1 MRISTIAKLLKG
13 NDNTETSYT
22 DTEVQELIID
32 TRKITNAAHAL
43 FFALKGAL
51 RDGHQFIRAA
61 YERGIRLFVVSDNI
75 DQDQFPDA
83 LFLEVTD
90 VLEALQIIGAH
101 HRAGFDYPVIGITGS
116 NGKTI
121 VKEWLYDLLAQCS
134 PYNEQAGPVRSPKSY
149 NSQIGIP
156 LSTWLMQ
163 PNNTIG
169 IFEAGISK
177 PGEME
182 KAEAIIRPDIGIF
195 TNIGDAHNEGFE
207 NITEKIREK
216 LKLFSHTRQLIYCKD
231 QERLH
236 KEISDWLPVRNAGA
250 ADPLTCFTWSVSQEA
265 DLSIRSVVTNDTVT
279 HIEADYRAEQISIEI
294 PYTDKAYIENAIHC
308 WACLLLLDIT
318 PQHISEL
325 MRNLQPVAMRLQL
338 VEGVNNCTIINDT
351 YNSDYTSLKIALD
364 FLNQQKG
371 QQKKVLILSDIQ
383 EVRQDKEGFYAKV
396 AQLIA
401 QKGIDELIAI
411 GPKWTAHQ
419 HLFAQYNHFEQSFYK
434 DTRAFLDQFQ
444 VKQFNNVTIL
454 LKGARSFEFEKI
466 ESLLEAKTH
475 KTVLEVDLSAIQ
487 NNLRV
492 YQSMLQP
499 GVKLMAMVK
508 AFAYGTGSVEIANV
522 LQYEGIDYLTV
533 AYLDEGIALRK
544 AGITL
549 PIMVMSPEFGAFE
562 QMINWKIEP
571 EIFSMQSLETFIKAA
586 ELMET
591 DAYPIHIKLDT
602 GMHRLGFNEPDIP
615 QLIKILHQT
624 RAIAVQ
630 SIFSHLAGSDAA
642 SFDEFTQ
649 QQAAAYQR
657 MSSALIAELPNQPIR
672 HICNTSAISRFP
684 ELQFDMVRMGIG
696 MYGVDPNPEVQK
708 RLQNVATLKTTI
720 AQVREIKAGE
730 TVGYSRRGMLMEDSR
745 IATVSIGYADGYF
758 RDFGNG
764 VGHMLVNGKPAAT
777 LGSVCMDMC
786 MLNVTNIPEVKA
798 GDRVTVF
805 GADLPVTTLAEW
817 AGTIP
822 YEIITSVSQRVKR
835 IYTNET

>member
-1 MRISTIAKLLKG
+1 MRISTITKLLKA
-13 NDNTETSYT
+13 NDNIEFSYPDT
-22 DTEVQELIID
+22 DIQELIID
-32 TRKITNAAHAL
+32 TRKIANAAHAL
-43 FFALKGAL
+43 FFALKGVL
-51 RDGHQFIRAA
+51 RDGHQFIAAA
-61 YERGIRLFVVSDNI
+61 YLKGIRFFVVAEPVDEAA
-75 DQDQFPDA
+75 FPEA
-83 LFLEVTD
+83 LFLKVPD
-90 VLEALQIIGAH
+90 VLQALQAIGAQ
-101 HRAGFDYPVIGITGS
+101 HRAQFTYPVIGITGS

-121 VKEWLYDLLAQCS
+121 VKEWLYELLSQCS

-163 PNNTIG
+163 ANNTIG

-182 KAEAIIRPDIGIF
+182 QAEAIIRPDIGMF
-195 TNIGDAHNEGFE
+195 TNIGDAHNEGFDS
-207 NITEKIREK
+207 IQSKIEEK
-216 LKLFSHTRQLIYCKD
+216 LKLFEHTKQLIYCKD
-231 QERLH
+231 QEQVH
-236 KEISDWLPVRNAGA
+236 KSIEAWLQKRSASGKDPVQ
-250 ADPLTCFTWSVSQEA
+250 CFTWSVHTGA
-265 DLSIRSVVTNDTVT
+265 DLTISSIHTEGPSTMIGATYEGAAIN
-279 HIEADYRAEQISIEI
+279 IEI
-294 PYTDKAYIENAIHC
+294 PYADKAYIENAIHC
-308 WACLLLLDIT
+308 WACLLLLGMPQEDIR
-318 PQHISEL
+318 QL
-325 MRNLQPVAMRLQL
+325 MQQLQPVAMRLQL
-338 VEGVNNCTIINDT
+338 VEGLNNCTIINDT

-371 QQKKVLILSDIQ
+371 QQKKVLILSDIL
-383 EVRQDKEGFYAKV
+383 EVRQDKESFYAKV
-396 AQLIA
+396 AQLLA

-411 GPKWTAHQ
+411 GPMLMAHQ
-419 HLFAQYNHFEQSFYK
+419 HLFAHYGNFEQSFYS
-434 DTRAFLDQFQ
+434 DTGAFLRNFQ

-466 ESLLEAKTH
+466 ERLLEAQTH

-492 YQSMLQP
+492 YQSLLQP

-591 DAYPIHIKLDT
+591 EAYPIHIKLDT
-602 GMHRLGFNEPDIP
+602 GMHRLGFNEPDIAE
-615 QLIKILHQT
+615 LIRVLNHSK
-624 RAIAVQ
+624 AIEVK

-642 SFDEFTQ
+642 DFDSFTQ
-649 QQAAAYQR
+649 QQAAAYTR
-657 MSSALIAELPNQPIR
+657 MSDTLLAALPGKPLR

-720 AQVREIKAGE
+720 AQVRHIKAGE
-730 TVGYSRRGMLMEDSR
+730 TVGYSRRGQLSEDSK

-764 VGHMLVNGKPAAT
+764 VGHMLVNGKPAPT

-786 MLNVTNIPEVKA
+786 MLNVTDIPDVAA
-798 GDRVTVF
+798 GGKVTVF
-805 GADLPVTTLAEW
+805 GAALPITTLAGW
-817 AGTIP
+817 AHTIP

-835 IYTNET
+835 VYTNET

>member
-1 MRISTIAKLLKG
+1 MRIATIAKLLKV
-13 NDNTETSYT
+13 NDNTEFSYP

-32 TRKITNAAHAL
+32 TRKITNAEHAL
-43 FFALKGAL
+43 FFALEGAL
-51 RDGHQFIRAA
+51 RNGHQFIAAA
-61 YERGIRLFVVSDNI
+61 YQKGIRLFVVSGNI
-75 DQDQFPDA
+75 DQNQYPEALFFWVPDVLDA
-83 LFLEVTD
+83 LQT
-90 VLEALQIIGAH
+90 IGAH
-101 HRAGFDYPVIGITGS
+101 HRASFDYPVIGITGS

-121 VKEWLYDLLAQCS
+121 VKEWLYELLAQCH

-163 PNNTIG
+163 ANNTIG

-182 KAEAIIRPDIGIF
+182 KAETVIRPGIGIF

-207 NITEKIREK
+207 SIEEKIAEK
-216 LKLFSHTRQLIYCKD
+216 LKLFTHTRQLIYCKD
-231 QERLH
+231 QEKLH
-236 KEISDWLPVRNAGA
+236 KNVIAWLEARNA
-250 ADPLTCFTWSVSQEA
+250 DTLVPLDCFTWSVGSDA
-265 DLSIRSVVTNDTVT
+265 DLSIRSVTTDGTLT
-279 HIEADYRAEQISIEI
+279 HIEAHYRSQEICIVI
-294 PYTDKAYIENAIHC
+294 PYTDKAYVENAIHC
-308 WACLLLLDIT
+308 WACLLLLEIA
-318 PQHISEL
+318 PQHIADL

-338 VEGVNNCTIINDT
+338 VEGINNCTIINDT

-371 QQKKVLILSDIQ
+371 QQKKVLILSDIL
-383 EVRQDKEGFYAKV
+383 EVRQDKEEFYTKV
-396 AQLIA
+396 ARLIA

-411 GPKWTAHQ
+411 GPKLSAHQ
-419 HLFAQYNHFEQSFYK
+419 HLFAQYDHFEQSFYK
-434 DTRAFLDQFQ
+434 DTRSFLDHFQ
-444 VKQFNNVTIL
+444 PKQFNNVTIL

-466 ESLLEAKTH
+466 ESMLEAKTH

-492 YQSMLQP
+492 YQSLLQP

-508 AFAYGTGSVEIANV
+508 AFAYGTGSLEIANV

-549 PIMVMSPEFGAFE
+549 PVMVMSPEFGAFE

-571 EIFSMQSLETFIKAA
+571 EIFSMQSLEIFIKAA

-591 DAYPIHIKLDT
+591 EAYPIHIKLDT

-624 RAIAVQ
+624 KAISVQ

-642 SFDEFTQ
+642 GFDDFTQ
-649 QQAAAYQR
+649 QQAAAYRQ
-657 MSSALIAELPNQPIR
+657 MSSALIAELPNQPLR

-696 MYGVDPNPEVQK
+696 MYGIDPNPAVQK

-730 TVGYSRRGMLMEDSR
+730 TVGYSRRGKLTEDSK

-764 VGHMLVNGKPAAT
+764 AGYMLVKGKPAAT
-777 LGSVCMDMC
+777 LGAVCMDMC
-786 MLNVTNIPEVKA
+786 MLNVTDIPEVKG

-817 AGTIP
+817 ADTIP

-835 IYTNET
+835 VYTNET

>member
-1 MRISTIAKLLKG
+1 MRISSIAKLLKR
-13 NDNTETSYT
+13 NDNTEISYP
-22 DTEVQELIID
+22 DIEVQELIID

-43 FFALKGAL
+43 FFALKGTL
-51 RDGHQFIRAA
+51 RDGHQFIPAA
-61 YERGIRLFVVSDNI
+61 YQKGIRLFVVSGSI
-75 DQDQFPDA
+75 EQAAFPGA
-83 LFLEVTD
+83 LFLQVED
-90 VLEALQIIGAH
+90 VLAALQVIGAH
-101 HRAGFDYPVIGITGS
+101 HRAGFSYPVIGITGS

-163 PNNTIG
+163 VNNTIG

-182 KAEAIIRPDIGIF
+182 LAEAIIRPDIGIF

-216 LKLFSHTRQLIYCKD
+216 LKLFSHTRQLVYCKD
-231 QERLH
+231 QERLDR
-236 KEISDWLPVRNAGA
+236 EISAWLPERNAGA
-250 ADPLTCFTWSVSQEA
+250 LAPLTCFTWSLSREA
-265 DLSIRSVVTNDTVT
+265 DLNIRSVVTNDTAT
-279 HIEADYRAEQISIEI
+279 HIKADYLSEQISIEI
-294 PYTDKAYIENAIHC
+294 PYTDKAYVENAIHC
-308 WACLLLLDIT
+308 WACLLLLGIA

-364 FLNQQKG
+364 FLHQQKG

-411 GPKWTAHQ
+411 GPKLTAHR
-419 HLFAQYNHFEQSFYK
+419 HLFARYHHFEQSFYT

-444 VKQFNNVTIL
+444 ARQFNNVTIL

-475 KTVLEVDLSAIQ
+475 KTILEVDLSAIQ

-522 LQYEGIDYLTV
+522 LQYEGVDYLTV

-591 DAYPIHIKLDT
+591 EGYPVHIKLDT

-624 RAIAVQ
+624 RAIKVQ

-642 SFDEFTQ
+642 SFDDFTQ

-657 MSSALIAELPNQPIR
+657 MSSALIAELPDQPIL

-720 AQVREIKAGE
+720 AQVRDIKAGE
-730 TVGYSRRGMLMEDSR
+730 TVGYSRRGKLTEDSR

-764 VGHMLVNGKPAAT
+764 AGYMLVNGKPAAT

-786 MLNVTNIPEVKA
+786 MLNVTDIPEVKA

-805 GADLPVTTLAEW
+805 GADLPVTLLAEW

-835 IYTNET
+835 VYTNET

>member
-1 MRISTIAKLLKG
+1 MRISTIAKLLKV
-13 NDNTETSYT
+13 NDNTEFSYP

-51 RDGHQFIRAA
+51 RNGHQFIPAA
-61 YERGIRLFVVSDNI
+61 YQKGIRLFVVSESI
-75 DQDQFPDA
+75 DQSQYPDA
-83 LFLEVTD
+83 LFLPVAD
-90 VLEALQIIGAH
+90 VLSALQTIGGH
-101 HRAGFDYPVIGITGS
+101 HRYGFDYPVIGITGS

-121 VKEWLYDLLAQCS
+121 VKEWLYDLLAQCA

-163 PNNTIG
+163 ANNTIG

-207 NITEKIREK
+207 SIEEKIAEK
-216 LKLFSHTRQLIYCKD
+216 LKLFTHTRQLIYCKD
-231 QERLH
+231 QEKLH
-236 KEISDWLPVRNAGA
+236 KNINDWLKQRNDGVVV
-250 ADPLTCFTWSVSQEA
+250 PLTCFTWSVGDEA
-265 DLSIRSVVTNDTVT
+265 DLSIRSVRTDGTTT
-279 HIEADYRAEQISIEI
+279 HIEAGYRSQEINIEI
-294 PYTDKAYIENAIHC
+294 PYTDKAYVENAIHC
-308 WACLLLLDIT
+308 WACLLLLEIA
-318 PQHISEL
+318 PQHIAEL

-371 QQKKVLILSDIQ
+371 QQKKVLILSDIL
-383 EVRQDKEGFYAKV
+383 EVRQDKEGFYTKV

-401 QKGIDELIAI
+401 QKGINELIAI
-411 GPKWTAHQ
+411 GPKLMAHQ
-419 HLFAQYNHFEQSFYK
+419 HLFAQYDHLEQSFYN
-434 DTRAFLDQFQ
+434 DTRAFLDHFQ
-444 VKQFNNVTIL
+444 PKQFNNVTIL

-466 ESLLEAKTH
+466 ESLLEARTH

-492 YQSMLQP
+492 YQSLLKP

-591 DAYPIHIKLDT
+591 EAYPIHIKLDT
-602 GMHRLGFNEPDIP
+602 GMHRLGFNEPDIT
-615 QLIKILHQT
+615 QLIKIVHQT
-624 RAIAVQ
+624 KAVSVQ

-642 SFDEFTQ
+642 SFDDFTQ
-649 QQAAAYQR
+649 QQAAAYQQ
-657 MSSALIAELPNQPIR
+657 MSSTLIAELPNQPLR

-730 TVGYSRRGMLMEDSR
+730 TVGYSRRGKLLEDSK

-764 VGHMLVNGKPAAT
+764 VGHMLVKGKPAAT

-786 MLNVTNIPEVKA
+786 MLNVTDIPGVKA

-817 AGTIP
+817 ADTIP

-835 IYTNET
+835 VYTNET